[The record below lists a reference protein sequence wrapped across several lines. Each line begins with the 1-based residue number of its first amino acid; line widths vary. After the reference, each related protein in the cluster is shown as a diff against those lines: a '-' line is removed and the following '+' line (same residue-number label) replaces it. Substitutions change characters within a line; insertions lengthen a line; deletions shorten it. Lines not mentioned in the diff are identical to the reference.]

1 MCRGVCMRSKH
12 CQIIYTIE
20 TVFHVHIKLCVCI
33 YIYIQF
39 DIHEWFN
46 AIVYGLKSEIQQ
58 ETRAEFR
65 AEGEQEPPH

>member
-20 TVFHVHIKLCVCI
+20 TVFHVHIKFVCV

-58 ETRAEFR
+58 ET
-65 AEGEQEPPH
+65 